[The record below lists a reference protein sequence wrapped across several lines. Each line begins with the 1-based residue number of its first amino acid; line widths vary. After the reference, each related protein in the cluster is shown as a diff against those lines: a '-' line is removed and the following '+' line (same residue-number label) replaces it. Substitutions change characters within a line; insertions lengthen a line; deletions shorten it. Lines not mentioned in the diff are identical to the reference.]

1 MITTQSAKL
10 ARPALAIAR
19 RTASSQAE
27 AAEALIKKVSQMS
40 EADLVK
46 LITRAEQSGQAAGEN
61 MRLPAVETPT
71 VAASDTAVSTH
82 LPVPTSNNRALL
94 IVKDSAVGK
103 TVENGVSAPRVNGV
117 KGAPSVE
124 FTEGALIEG
133 ERAEVELTGA
143 SGALKDVI
151 QSQGFER
158 FAQKLQDIVPVQSHR
173 FQGLIDWAI
182 GSKGSKG

>member
-10 ARPALAIAR
+10 ARPAFTIAR
-19 RTASSQAE
+19 RAASSQAE
-27 AAEALIKKVSQMS
+27 AAEALIKQVSQMS

-103 TVENGVSAPRVNGV
+103 TVENGVSAPRVNGA

-124 FTEGALIEG
+124 FTEGEF
-133 ERAEVELTGA
+133 AEVELTGA

>member
-82 LPVPTSNNRALL
+82 LPVPISNNRALL

-103 TVENGVSAPRVNGV
+103 TVENGVSAPKVDV
-117 KGAPSVE
+117 IKGAEAAPSVE
-124 FTEGALIEG
+124 FT
-133 ERAEVELTGA
+133 EVELTGA

-182 GSKGSKG
+182 GSKGFKG